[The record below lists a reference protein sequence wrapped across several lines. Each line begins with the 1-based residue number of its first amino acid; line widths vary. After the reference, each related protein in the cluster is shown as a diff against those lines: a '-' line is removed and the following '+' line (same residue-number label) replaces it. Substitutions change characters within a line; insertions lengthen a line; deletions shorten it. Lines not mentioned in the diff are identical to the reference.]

1 MLGYYRYKGTMRVY
15 LYTSTVECKSL
26 QTAFICCV
34 LSKFSI
40 LSEGL
45 SKFFVDIG
53 CF

>member
-1 MLGYYRYKGTMRVY
+1 MLGYYRYKGTMQVY
-15 LYTSTVECKSL
+15 LYIYSRVQKSSNSIY
-26 QTAFICCV
+26 FCV

>member
-26 QTAFICCV
+26 QTAFISV